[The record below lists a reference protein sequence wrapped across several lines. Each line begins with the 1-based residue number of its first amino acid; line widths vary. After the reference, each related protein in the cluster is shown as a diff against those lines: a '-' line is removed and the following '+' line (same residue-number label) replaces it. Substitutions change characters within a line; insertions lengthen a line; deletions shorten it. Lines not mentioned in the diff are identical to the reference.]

1 MKSSTIISFT
11 IGFGVCYLLFAG
23 LNLFHAIRISS
34 PVTAEEVKKSAFI
47 NTNFQDSKTD
57 NDSDPHVQ
65 AENTLLNKQNE
76 EAHIKENDMC
86 SMLGLHLKSPSYIW
100 NQNIQMVFKSS
111 RHLQDKESEYIWHDY
126 TARLLNYM
134 TTQRMQISVKNLP
147 FRYWYQV
154 DRILKLLYE
163 RIKYIQENGDKDK
176 DNAPRKVNILVMVS
190 LFAFE

>member
-1 MKSSTIISFT
+1 MKTSTIISFA
-11 IGFGVCYLLFAG
+11 IGFYLLFAG

-34 PVTAEEVKKSAFI
+34 FSTITAEDVQKSTFM
-47 NTNFQDSKTD
+47 QESKTG
-57 NDSDPHVQ
+57 NDSDPHAD
-65 AENTLLNKQNE
+65 AENILFNKE
-76 EAHIKENDMC
+76 EEVHMKENDMC

-100 NQNIQMVFKSS
+100 NQNIEMIFKSS
-111 RHLQDKESEYIWHDY
+111 RHLQHKESEYIWHDY

-163 RIKYIQENGDKDK
+163 RIKYIQENGNKDK
-176 DNAPRKVNILVMVS
+176 DNAPRTVNILVMVS
-190 LFAFE
+190 LFAFKYKK